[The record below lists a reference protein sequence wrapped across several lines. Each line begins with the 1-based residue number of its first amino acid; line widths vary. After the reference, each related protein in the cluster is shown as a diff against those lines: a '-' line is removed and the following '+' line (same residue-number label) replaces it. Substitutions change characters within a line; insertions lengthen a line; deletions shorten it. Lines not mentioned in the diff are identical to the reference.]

1 LLHALAIRAMVAV
14 NPEIFALTTE
24 ADNANKVRMSV
35 KQIVYMSIENTYPFC
50 TDINLL
56 EKFYKFG
63 LCMTKIVHVKNNQFG
78 YSSSDP
84 DSIERDDLS
93 PIGVKLVAEVNH
105 IGIVLD
111 GSRAHDV
118 TVKDMFRLSKPPIFC
133 LIPLARPFTSTH
145 VILMTRC

>member
-1 LLHALAIRAMVAV
+1 
-14 NPEIFALTTE
+14 
-24 ADNANKVRMSV
+24 
-35 KQIVYMSIENTYPFC
+35 
-50 TDINLL
+50 
-56 EKFYKFG
+56 
-63 LCMTKIVHVKNNQFG
+63 MTKIVHVKNNQFG

-118 TVKDMFRLSKPPIFC
+118 TVKDMIRLSKSPIFC